1 MLFGHSFF
9 IKVVTM
15 RKILFILVLIYSFI
29 GVSQEVFPY
38 VDNIGYMRSFQDGK
52 SVQIEYLEPRDVKY
66 SEKIIAFID
75 NKRDFFVFDGKKKE
89 FLASIV
95 NGYEIGYNLCAW
107 NTGPILSVWDN
118 GKKMELTRF
127 GRHYQVT
134 DSLVVFEDLRDN
146 AIRVYYKD
154 SIYDLFYSVDQ
165 PRFPQAVGSNSV
177 AFVGNGN
184 IHFAFIAGRIL
195 EIGVINDRVTY
206 SAGANK
212 IAFNDP
218 FNQSF
223 ACVHP
228 TEIVDLESIMI
239 QDYQAGWDII
249 AYRDLNDQ
257 LMLYQNNSVIELS
270 NYSARNYQVFR
281 DMVVW
286 NEAGLLFVY
295 DGKLKKKFEV
305 ANYIPEDFKV
315 RDGIVAFRNLN
326 GGVSVYDQGEIKVIS
341 NLQNAPFEVNGNT
354 VRVQV
359 NRGNF
364 DFYQNGKVWNK

>member
-1 MLFGHSFF
+1 MH
-9 IKVVTM
+9 
-15 RKILFILVLIYSFI
+15 KILFIISIIYSFI
-29 GVSQEVFPY
+29 GLSQEVFPY

-52 SVQIEYLEPRDVKY
+52 AVQIEYLAPRDVKY

-75 NKRDFFVFDGKKKE
+75 NKRDFFVFDGEEKE

-95 NGYEIGYNLCAW
+95 NGYDIGYNLCAW
-107 NTGPILSVWDN
+107 NTGPILSVWDS
-118 GKKMELTRF
+118 GKKKELTRF

-154 SIYDLFYSVDQ
+154 SIYDLFYSVD
-165 PRFPQAVGSNSV
+165 PPVFPQAVGSNSV

-184 IHFAFIAGRIL
+184 IHYAFIAGKII
-195 EIGVINDRVTY
+195 EIGVINDKVTY

-239 QDYQAGWDII
+239 QDYKAGWDIV

-257 LMLYQNNSVIELS
+257 LMLYENNTVIELS
-270 NYSARNYQVFR
+270 NYSARNYKVFR

-305 ANYIPEDFKV
+305 ANYIPEDYKI
-315 RDGIVAFRNLN
+315 REGIVAFRNLN
-326 GGVSVYDQGEIKVIS
+326 GGVSVYDNGEIKVIS

-354 VRVQV
+354 VRVKV